1 MKQSKK
7 SSSGW
12 ITLALVVVGLLA
24 ALGIFLWLRNR
35 KKKQQDQQASQTDQE
50 STQGSVEAQ
59 PDALLNFYNGTR
71 QIIQDT
77 YGTDDSLK
85 AALLTAQA
93 AFETDNFTSQVL
105 VNNNNAFG
113 MRQPQVR
120 DTTSLGDKGGYASYA
135 TIDDSIKD
143 RLLWDDYNKV
153 SYEGATVTT
162 FVQNLNKLSYF
173 EDSFLNYKN
182 GINAWMKKLQA
193 IISRG

>member
-7 SSSGW
+7 SYSGW
-12 ITLALVVVGLLA
+12 ITLVLFVVGLLA

-35 KKKQQDQQASQTDQE
+35 KRKSQEAQATQQDQEQ
-50 STQGSVEAQ
+50 TQGPMETQ

-77 YGTDDSLK
+77 YGTDDSAR

-93 AFETDNFTSQVL
+93 AFETDNFTSAVL

-182 GINAWMKKLQA
+182 GVNAWMKKLQA